1 MLHGRGFTVC
11 NDIFRFRFKMNLFRV
26 LNDEETIFQVILDI
40 SSLDISGT
48 QLKFPDFY
56 FLN

>member
-1 MLHGRGFTVC
+1 MLRGRGFTVC
-11 NDIFRFRFKMNLFRV
+11 NDIFTFRFKMNLFRV